1 MDITELRITGL
12 ARGTIGWGELGDIAD
27 GVEGAGVA
35 DGAVVASVPV
45 ASVVERFPIDPS
57 ATHCSVVSKD
67 SSYSASIPI
76 DELLGGGWLAYALDG
91 KPLPAEK
98 GGPFRLSVVE
108 GATLCW
114 NVKDVGELRF
124 TAGKEPD
131 SIREKP
137 TH

>member
-1 MDITELRITGL
+1 MIELRITGL
-12 ARGTIGWGELGDIAD
+12 ASGTIEWSELGDIAD
-27 GVEGAGVA
+27 AAEGAGRLS
-35 DGAVVASVPV
+35 DGALDAAVPV
-45 ASVVERFPIDPS
+45 ASVVKRFPIDPS
-57 ATHCSVVSKD
+57 ATHCSVVSRD
-67 SSYSASIPI
+67 SSYSASIPV
-76 DELLGGGWLAYALDG
+76 DELLGSGWLAYALDG

-98 GGPFRLSVVE
+98 GGPFRLSVVQ

-131 SIREKP
+131 SIPEKP

>member
-1 MDITELRITGL
+1 MTELRITGL
-12 ARGTIGWGELGDIAD
+12 ASGTIGWSELGHVAD
-27 GVEGAGVA
+27 AVEGAGRLA
-35 DGAVVASVPV
+35 NGAVPV

-57 ATHCSVVSKD
+57 ATHCSVVSRD
-67 SSYSASIPI
+67 SSYSASIPL
-76 DELLGGGWLAYALDG
+76 DELLSGGRLAYALDG
-91 KPLPAEK
+91 EPLPADK
-98 GGPFRLSVVE
+98 GGPIRLSVVQ

-131 SIREKP
+131 SIPEKP

>member
-1 MDITELRITGL
+1 MPELRITGL
-12 ARGTIGWGELGDIAD
+12 ASGIVEWRELGDIAD
-27 GVEGAGVA
+27 EAEAAGGHSDGVVGAA
-35 DGAVVASVPV
+35 VPV

-57 ATHCSVVSKD
+57 ATHCSVVSRD
-67 SSYSASIPI
+67 SSYSASIPV

-98 GGPFRLSVVE
+98 GGPFRLTVMQ
-108 GATLCW
+108 GTTLCW

-124 TAGKEPD
+124 TAGEEPD
-131 SIREKP
+131 SVPERP

>member
-1 MDITELRITGL
+1 MSALRATGL
-12 ARGTIGWGELGDIAD
+12 GRGRLEWSEIDSIA
-27 GVEGAGVA
+27 GGAGDGSDPAATDASATVA
-35 DGAVVASVPV
+35 VASILEHLV
-45 ASVVERFPIDPS
+45 IDPA
-57 ATHCSVVSKD
+57 ATHCSVVSRD
-67 SSYSASIPI
+67 SSYSASIPV

-98 GGPFRLSVVE
+98 GGPFRLTVRQ
-108 GATLCW
+108 GTTLCW

-131 SIREKP
+131 SIPEKP

>member
-1 MDITELRITGL
+1 MAELRITGL
-12 ARGTIGWGELGDIAD
+12 ASGTVGWSELGDIAD
-27 GVEGAGVA
+27 GAEGAGGVS
-35 DGAVVASVPV
+35 DGAVGAAVPV
-45 ASVVERFPIDPS
+45 ATVVERFPIDPS
-57 ATHCSVVSKD
+57 ATHCSVVSRD
-67 SSYSASIPI
+67 GSYSASIPV

-98 GGPFRLSVVE
+98 GGPFRLSVIQ

-131 SIREKP
+131 SIPEKP